1 MKKISNII
9 SFLLLILLYNFTKD
23 CNMFLL
29 TLSFSM
35 LIIYTSIFSTT
46 SIKSK
51 LETLYNKKYYYSIN
65 KIFKNSII
73 LVTIITLVLTLISYL
88 TSLLINI
95 KGLSIVNISMCV
107 YLLTSTIIK
116 LEGEYISIIKS
127 KKLGNNLLNIY
138 NIVNNILLLITI
150 ILLYK
155 VFKLENYLNISILYL
170 ISLIPFII
178 INILIY
184 IFIFK
189 NKKEVQ
195 KREENKLNYIKE
207 TKKILVT
214 NKISTIFNIIQSS
227 YIYLIIVILYFILT
241 NKYNYNY
248 DTIGIYITSIY
259 FYGINTIYFIY
270 KIIKSI
276 YIDKFN
282 EIKDKIINKENYNL
296 INIINKIV
304 SLSISLTI
312 LLIIISKPL
321 NNLLFNN
328 KDMNIILNVSYI
340 LVFYILYNLIINLN
354 IICNKEKNI
363 IITLFT
369 GLIITL
375 ITSIP
380 IINSS
385 YRMGYNLV
393 GGSLISI
400 ILGITISII
409 IGIILIKKKL
419 KLSLLN
425 NFNDILNMIYENI
438 IYSLVL
444 VLFTFIVKVNIN
456 SIIKSILVI
465 IFYIFITIIFYIT
478 KEKITKKKVQ

>member
-95 KGLSIVNISMCV
+95 KGLSIVNISMCI

-400 ILGITISII
+400 ILGIIISII

>member
-107 YLLTSTIIK
+107 YLLTSIIIK

-478 KEKITKKKVQ
+478 KEKIAKKKVQ

>member
-1 MKKISNII
+1 MKKISNIL

-23 CNMFLL
+23 SNMFLL

-51 LETLYNKKYYYSIN
+51 LETLYNKKYYYSTN

-189 NKKEVQ
+189 NKKEIQ

-282 EIKDKIINKENYNL
+282 EIKDKITNKENYNL

-321 NNLLFNN
+321 NNILFNN